1 EYIGS
6 VKTMVVAGYEGAYGS
21 AEQVTPV
28 RKPLMVLATLPRV
41 LGPGERVSLP
51 VTLFT
56 SGKSAGDVK
65 VGVKVSGPVRMT
77 GRATET
83 INMPATGEQTVNFD
97 VAVAEATGIATVEVT
112 ATSGSLT
119 STDRIEIQ
127 IRNPNLP
134 ETRVA
139 EGLLESGQQWET
151 SAEPFGVSGSN
162 SAMLEVSSI
171 PPVNLGSRLRYLL
184 QYPYGCVE
192 QTTSAVFPQL
202 FVEAVKVLTDSE
214 KTNIQ
219 RNVNAG
225 IQRLKDFAMPDGGF
239 AYWPGGDQSDAWGTS
254 YAGHF
259 LIEASRTGYY
269 VPEDMISKWKKFQ
282 RNKAEEWRRNSGV
295 YNNDLQQAYRL
306 YTLALAGSPELGAM
320 NRLRE
325 DTRLSTVGA
334 WMLAAAYAKISQPEA
349 ARKLIAGIDTRITPY
364 RELGYSYG
372 SDLRDRALVLETL
385 VLLNE
390 KAKAYDLLKEI
401 SAALSNSS
409 YWMSTQETAMCLKA
423 VAAFAGMEKRGDL
436 TYTYTI
442 DGKATRVVS
451 ALPIS
456 QVPIEIT
463 ARGARNVKV
472 DRKSV

>member
-1 EYIGS
+1 SREALGVRTWDIFDHVIGAFGSRLERVLTIGGDADLEAKEGDPRANRFKPVVRFFGPFTYDGKDRSHTFIMPEYIGS

-151 SAEPFGVSGSN
+151 S
-162 SAMLEVSSI
+162 
-171 PPVNLGSRLRYLL
+171 
-184 QYPYGCVE
+184 
-192 QTTSAVFPQL
+192 
-202 FVEAVKVLTDSE
+202 
-214 KTNIQ
+214 
-219 RNVNAG
+219 
-225 IQRLKDFAMPDGGF
+225 
-239 AYWPGGDQSDAWGTS
+239 
-254 YAGHF
+254 
-259 LIEASRTGYY
+259 
-269 VPEDMISKWKKFQ
+269 
-282 RNKAEEWRRNSGV
+282 
-295 YNNDLQQAYRL
+295 
-306 YTLALAGSPELGAM
+306 
-320 NRLRE
+320 
-325 DTRLSTVGA
+325 
-334 WMLAAAYAKISQPEA
+334 
-349 ARKLIAGIDTRITPY
+349 
-364 RELGYSYG
+364 
-372 SDLRDRALVLETL
+372 
-385 VLLNE
+385 
-390 KAKAYDLLKEI
+390 
-401 SAALSNSS
+401 
-409 YWMSTQETAMCLKA
+409 
-423 VAAFAGMEKRGDL
+423 
-436 TYTYTI
+436 
-442 DGKATRVVS
+442 
-451 ALPIS
+451 
-456 QVPIEIT
+456 
-463 ARGARNVKV
+463 
-472 DRKSV
+472 